1 MGRRR
6 SSVSCSS
13 QSPRSDQ
20 STRRYFT
27 RLLLEFVS
35 LRYTGKFLVENRFLV
50 QETSSAYC
58 SKCSPGLGT
67 TILYELLYNK
77 TFGNVNSSILMLL
90 GPACSPVSTAV
101 GEAAKM
107 WNLIVLSYGSSS
119 PALSNRARFRTFF
132 RTHPPATLHNPTRI
146 KFFDLFRWKRI
157 AILIQT
163 EEVWQSTAE
172 HLEMLA
178 RKHEIHVRITRRF
191 SFSRVFPVLVCYCF

>member
-1 MGRRR
+1 M
-6 SSVSCSS
+6 
-13 QSPRSDQ
+13 
-20 STRRYFT
+20 
-27 RLLLEFVS
+27 
-35 LRYTGKFLVENRFLV
+35 
-50 QETSSAYC
+50 
-58 SKCSPGLGT
+58 GT

-77 TFGNVNSSILMLL
+77 TFGSVNSSILMLL

-146 KFFDLFRWKRI
+146 KFFKLFKWERI

-172 HLEMLA
+172 HLETLA
-178 RKHEIHVRITRRF
+178 RQHNVHVRKLRNQILFIRNALFKDCCTTIIRQ
-191 SFSRVFPVLVCYCF
+191 

>member
-1 MGRRR
+1 
-6 SSVSCSS
+6 
-13 QSPRSDQ
+13 
-20 STRRYFT
+20 
-27 RLLLEFVS
+27 
-35 LRYTGKFLVENRFLV
+35 
-50 QETSSAYC
+50 
-58 SKCSPGLGT
+58 
-67 TILYELLYNK
+67 
-77 TFGNVNSSILMLL
+77 MLL

-119 PALSNRARFRTFF
+119 PALSNRVRFRTFF

-172 HLEMLA
+172 HLETLA
-178 RKHEIHVRITRRF
+178 RKHNVHVRK
-191 SFSRVFPVLVCYCF
+191 